1 MSEKVLLSNLQMA
14 EFVNNGFVRLDEVI
28 PQEICDAA
36 KALLETNDIKVGG
49 TRGCDLM
56 ERYPKGSP
64 IDQLIRVPE
73 VLGMIESLVGPNP
86 RFDHH
91 AIHRKPAKTGFA
103 QILHQDAEIDVRE
116 DAFDIQLSFFVH
128 DTPLEMGGTRFL
140 PGSHF
145 RRVHETQIGRYQNVK
160 GMYQVV
166 CKAGTVVAWHHNIWH
181 GAQPNLMDEVR
192 YMFKLRLNPMVKQQ
206 LLWNHEGLSSE
217 ESEEIAE
224 VMFKGQ
230 PWYGQENRIEIFNRI
245 RMWRF
250 LTNNPDFDREDWF
263 TRVENIPN

>member
-1 MSEKVLLSNLQMA
+1 
-14 EFVNNGFVRLDEVI
+14 
-28 PQEICDAA
+28 
-36 KALLETNDIKVGG
+36 
-49 TRGCDLM
+49 
-56 ERYPKGSP
+56 
-64 IDQLIRVPE
+64 
-73 VLGMIESLVGPNP
+73 MIESLVGPNP

-91 AIHRKPAKTGFA
+91 AIHRKQPENVAA

-116 DAFDIQLSFFVH
+116 NAFDVQLSFFVH

-181 GAQPNLMDEVR
+181 GAQPNFTDQIR
-192 YMFKLRLNPMVKQQ
+192 YMFKLRVNPMVKQQ
-206 LLWNHEGLSSE
+206 LLWNHEGLE
-217 ESEEIAE
+217 DANLNEI
-224 VMFKGQ
+224 MFKGQ
-230 PWYGQENRIEIFNRI
+230 PWYGQENRIEQFNRI

-250 LTNNPDFDREDWF
+250 LTDNPTFDHDDWF
-263 TRVENIPN
+263 TRVENIPES